1 MKIAIGSD
9 RRGFGLKQELITYL
23 KDKGVDVIDEGPFD
37 SHIPVDYA
45 IYGEKVA
52 RAIMSKEVDFGI
64 VMCATGIGIMIT
76 CNKIKGV
83 RCGMG
88 YSDRTAAQMREHI
101 DANCIAFGA
110 DEMDWND
117 IKRRVDIFLST
128 SFIGGYHCSRVQQL
142 TDIEHDKPI
151 CQTPVSKT
159 F

>member
-9 RRGFGLKQELITYL
+9 RRGFSLKEVLIPYLQE
-23 KDKGVDVIDEGPFD
+23 KGYEIIDMGPYD
-37 SHIPVDYA
+37 CHLPVDYA
-45 IYGEKVA
+45 IYGEKVGK
-52 RAIMSKEVDFGI
+52 AIVNQEVDYGI

-88 YSDRTAAQMREHI
+88 YSDRAAAQMREHI

-110 DEMDWND
+110 DEMDWD
-117 IKRRVDIFLST
+117 DVKRRIEIFLST
-128 SFIGGYHCSRVQQL
+128 SFLGGYHCGRLQQL
-142 TDIEHDKPI
+142 TNLEAGKPI
-151 CQTPVSKT
+151 VQTPIMKK

>member
-9 RRGFGLKQELITYL
+9 RRGFDLKQELITYL
-23 KDKGVDVIDEGPFD
+23 SNKGIEVIDEGPFD

-52 RAIMSKEVDFGI
+52 RAITSKEVDFGI

-110 DEMDWND
+110 EEMDWND
-117 IKRRVDIFLST
+117 IKRRIDIFIST
-128 SFIGGYHCSRVQQL
+128 EFQGGYHCGRLQQL

-151 CQTPVSKT
+151 YQTPVSKT